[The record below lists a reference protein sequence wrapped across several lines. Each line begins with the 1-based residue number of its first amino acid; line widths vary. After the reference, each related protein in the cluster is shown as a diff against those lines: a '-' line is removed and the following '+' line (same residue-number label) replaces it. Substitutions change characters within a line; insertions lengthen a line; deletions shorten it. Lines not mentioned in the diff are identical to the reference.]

1 MNKYVIKIREFGR
14 DILEEVKAGSRFEAE
29 SIIRENLSYEF
40 GCAPEDLKVI
50 SITKKIQTGKKPV
63 FYFEKMKRSCFYPF
77 NDKIKAS
84 LKKERKRFL

>member
-14 DILEEVKAGSRFEAE
+14 DILEEVKAESRFEAE

-63 FYFEKMKRSCFYPF
+63 FYFGKNEAQLFLPF
-77 NDKIKAS
+77 QC
-84 LKKERKRFL
+84 

>member
-50 SITKKIQTGKKPV
+50 SITKKI
-63 FYFEKMKRSCFYPF
+63 
-77 NDKIKAS
+77 
-84 LKKERKRFL
+84 

>member
-14 DILEEVKAGSRFEAE
+14 DILEEVEAESRFEAE
-29 SIIRENLSYEF
+29 STIRENLAYEF

-50 SITKKIQTGKKPV
+50 SITKKIQTGKNPV
-63 FYFEKMKRSCFYPF
+63 FYFGKMKHSCFYTF
-77 NDKIKAS
+77 NAKIKAS